1 MGNIKKCD
9 DDNTVRCCGASAS
22 FVVGKSKVTTEAPR
36 VANSTT
42 QVPQPDILS
51 RLNDEDVLENEIPYV
66 ESEDEVFTSTLSDR
80 DVNTEVPSSINEA
93 KNLANFHQ
101 KQHLNDEID
110 EEPAESESITETVS
124 TELQRVNLSFDGA
137 EGTTENEES
146 DTEVIPT
153 VILLKNHRQPK
164 NLDNVMMVYPNFMSG
179 IPKTTPKNM
188 PETNEMT
195 MFDKEIGMDLHLVF
209 SKTTIKPEIPVLVEP
224 SSTANTINST
234 NKKPLYQ
241 FAKRRRQYKPIKL
254 TTESTVEEAMELKP
268 TTVSSRT
275 VTRQSNKI
283 RRRPSSEEP
292 TNSTTKPSQAKLSMR
307 VPIMEEEEILHTSE
321 DDKSHQSRF
330 RLFNARHRLNYLRRS
345 TTTTTTESPTEMT
358 TLHTSQPK
366 TIDRKRPLRVNENRS
381 KNPVSGRPS
390 QMNVTLVRV
399 MDTNHRNMISKVRV
413 ALKAASTENQMV
425 EIPRSFAS
433 ADMHNRV
440 KKIEKMLVNEMI
452 NVYTETKTKRRGDQ
466 SKTKEQINIRNNLQ
480 VNTTEKPISKPTTNS
495 TRHYRGKKKFESSD
509 LLDKTLIVPMSSN
522 EVRRMRVRSTT
533 VRPAE
538 DITIPTT
545 RKSRRRVT
553 TTVQPSEF
561 VQTLD
566 ENKTMTRD
574 SNLSAIKEERNSRRR
589 ISMRRRYT
597 VDPSTSITTTYLPP
611 VRTTSENV
619 DTRRYSTTT
628 PTISTVFIETTTTT
642 PETTTTLSQTTTEFS
657 AMLNQDEFIDK
668 LSDESQ
674 DESTQIEEIGTTIPT
689 PKETPEILSDFKPSP
704 LWSITSD
711 EKNDFNL
718 EQNHSYDMDG
728 IANEKTLRNG
738 HRRSRNSQFEPPVNY
753 LNGFV
758 PVSSIAGPIKIIGP
772 IPKPNKLGDDAKVR
786 YNLPRDSKAHFSK
799 N

>member
-1 MGNIKKCD
+1 M
-9 DDNTVRCCGASAS
+9 
-22 FVVGKSKVTTEAPR
+22 
-36 VANSTT
+36 
-42 QVPQPDILS
+42 PQPDILS
-51 RLNDEDVLENEIPYV
+51 RLTDDDVLENEIPYA
-66 ESEDEVFTSTLSDR
+66 ESEDEVLTSTLSDR
-80 DVNTEVPSSINEA
+80 DVNTEVPSSLNEA

-110 EEPAESESITETVS
+110 EEPAESEAITETVS
-124 TELQRVNLSFDGA
+124 TELQRVNLSFDGV
-137 EGTTENEES
+137 EGTTENGES

-224 SSTANTINST
+224 SSTASTTINST

-254 TTESTVEEAMELKP
+254 TTESTVEEDMELKP

-275 VTRQSNKI
+275 VTRQSNRI
-283 RRRPSSEEP
+283 RTRPISQEP
-292 TNSTTKPSQAKLSMR
+292 TNLTTKPSQAKLSMR
-307 VPIMEEEEILHTSE
+307 VPIMEEEEILQTSE
-321 DDKSHQSRF
+321 DDKSHQNRF

-358 TLHTSQPK
+358 TLHTSQSK
-366 TIDRKRPLRVNENRS
+366 TIDRKRPLRVNENGS

-390 QMNVTLVRV
+390 QMNETLVRV

-413 ALKAASTENQMV
+413 ALKAASTENQII

-433 ADMHNRV
+433 AGMHNRV

-452 NVYTETKTKRRGDQ
+452 NVYTETKTRRRGDQ

-495 TRHYRGKKKFESSD
+495 TRPYRGKKKFELSD

-533 VRPAE
+533 VRPVE

-545 RKSRRRVT
+545 RKARRRVT
-553 TTVQPSEF
+553 TTVQPSVF

-566 ENKTMTRD
+566 EIKTRTRE
-574 SNLSAIKEERNSRRR
+574 SNLPENKDERNSRRR

-597 VDPSTSITTTYLPP
+597 VDPSSSITTTTYLPP
-611 VRTTSENV
+611 VRTISENV
-619 DTRRYSTTT
+619 HTRRYSTTT
-628 PTISTVFIETTTTT
+628 PTISTVFIETTTTAPETTTTT
-642 PETTTTLSQTTTEFS
+642 PETTTLSQTT
-657 AMLNQDEFIDK
+657 MLNQDELNDK

-674 DESTQIEEIGTTIPT
+674 EKSTQIEEIGTPIPT
-689 PKETPEILSDFKPSP
+689 PKETSEILSDFKPSP

-728 IANEKTLRNG
+728 IANEKTLQNG
-738 HRRSRNSQFEPPVNY
+738 RRRSRNSQFEPPVNY

-758 PVSSIAGPIKIIGP
+758 PVSSFAGPIKIIGL
-772 IPKPNKLGDDAKVR
+772 IPKPNKLGDDAKVK